1 MLTESFNLHFL
12 LHSASLVE
20 ERLRTRMAGIGISH
34 SQARV
39 IDALARMGA
48 VSQVRLAREFNISAA
63 SMSTMTARL
72 IEAGLITRT
81 VNPNETR
88 SNIVELTPKGRELM
102 SDIHTAWRDIDSL
115 IVDTMGAD
123 DAAHIATLTRAL
135 RDRLGGKAPGAKQV
149 KDTEKEMMS

>member
-1 MLTESFNLHFL
+1 MLTEPFNLHFL

-20 ERLRTRMAGIGISH
+20 ERLRKRMADIGISH

-39 IDALARMGA
+39 IDALDRMGA

-72 IEAGLITRT
+72 IDAGLITRT

-88 SNIVELTPKGRELM
+88 SNIVELTPHGRQMLA
-102 SDIHTAWRDIDSL
+102 DIHAAWRDIDTL
-115 IVDTMGAD
+115 IADAMGTD
-123 DAAHIATLTRAL
+123 DAARLATLTRAL
-135 RDRLGGKAPGAKQV
+135 RDRLGGKAPGAKQPNDIE
-149 KDTEKEMMS
+149 KDIKS

>member
-1 MLTESFNLHFL
+1 
-12 LHSASLVE
+12 
-20 ERLRTRMAGIGISH
+20 
-34 SQARV
+34 
-39 IDALARMGA
+39 
-48 VSQVRLAREFNISAA
+48 
-63 SMSTMTARL
+63 
-72 IEAGLITRT
+72 
-81 VNPNETR
+81 
-88 SNIVELTPKGRELM
+88 M